1 MTVVRGESDYAWW
14 RVGGGWG
21 GEAPPAWS
29 RGGVVG
35 RSLVGGGEGGGARG
49 VSNSNRVDIDD
60 NAG

>member
-1 MTVVRGESDYAWW
+1 MH
-14 RVGGGWG
+14 GGGWG
-21 GEAPPAWS
+21 AGGGARPLP
-29 RGGVVG
+29 RGVVVGGVVG